1 MCYCNA
7 VLFDTKINNCC
18 KACSISLPTW
28 GENKWGAK
36 FLRLQWNSQNIK
48 SERPLKLFHII
59 KTVKATVY
67 RGQSC
72 YKGVST
78 KLRTWST
85 CVSYSQMVCWRIS
98 LLMLFQLFCAAFFN
112 HRCYPNKGT
121 QLLGVKEDY
130 IVPSVRLNNLSAH
143 LPVDRVL
150 DKALLN
156 NSIHSS
162 LVTVAQ
168 VRNW

>member
-1 MCYCNA
+1 MCYCNP
-7 VLFDTKINNCC
+7 VVFNTKINNCC
-18 KACSISLPTW
+18 KACTISLPTW

-36 FLRLQWNSQNIK
+36 FLRHQWNSQNII

-59 KTVKATVY
+59 KTVKAIVY

-72 YKGVST
+72 YEGVST

-85 CVSYSQMVCWRIS
+85 CMSYSQTICWRIPLLSPSTSS
-98 LLMLFQLFCAAFFN
+98 LQPFLITAFTQTRKHNSYELKKATFFLQLDWITCS
-112 HRCYPNKGT
+112 H
-121 QLLGVKEDY
+121 LLVNW
-130 IVPSVRLNNLSAH
+130 VP
-143 LPVDRVL
+143 

-162 LVTVAQ
+162 PVTVAQ

>member
-7 VLFDTKINNCC
+7 VLFNTKINNRC

-36 FLRLQWNSQNIK
+36 FLRLQWNSQNFI
-48 SERPLKLFHII
+48 SERPPKLFHII
-59 KTVKATVY
+59 KTVKPRVY

-72 YKGVST
+72 YEGVST
-78 KLRTWST
+78 ELRTWST
-85 CVSYSQMVCWRIS
+85 CMSYSQMVWRIS
-98 LLMLFQLFCAAFFN
+98 LLMLFQLFCAGFFN

-121 QLLGVKEDY
+121 QLSWVKEGY
-130 IVPSVRLNNLSAH
+130 IVPSLWLNNLSAQ
-143 LPVDRVL
+143 LPLDWLL

-162 LVTVAQ
+162 LVTAAQ
-168 VRNW
+168 IRNW